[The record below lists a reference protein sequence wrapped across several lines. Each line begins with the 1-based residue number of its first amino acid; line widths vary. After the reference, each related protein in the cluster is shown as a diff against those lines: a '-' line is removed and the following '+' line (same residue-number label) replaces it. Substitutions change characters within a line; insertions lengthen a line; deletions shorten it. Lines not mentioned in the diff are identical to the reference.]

1 MTQQGFTLP
10 TEIVKLPSKGL
21 VYPKENPLSSGE
33 IEMKYMTAKEEDILT
48 NQNYIAQGIV
58 FDKLFQ
64 SMIVSKINY
73 DDLIAGDKN
82 AILLAARI
90 LGYGKDYEVVIKHP
104 VTGEEEKQIIDLTQ
118 LKEKEID
125 FSLFNNKNEV
135 SFVLPKSGNEI
146 TLKLLTH
153 ADEKIIDTEIKAL
166 KKIKQSAEVTLRLKQ
181 QILSVNGITDKKTIR
196 DFVDNGL
203 LAADTMELRK
213 FIKTITPDIDMTFTF
228 VGSDGYT
235 EEGVSLPIGL
245 SFFYPQL
252 SI

>member
-21 VYPKENPLSSGE
+21 VYPKDNILSSGE

-73 DDLIAGDKN
+73 NDLIAGDKA
-82 AILLAARI
+82 AILIAARI
-90 LGYGKDYEVVIKHP
+90 LGYGKDYQVNMKHP
-104 VTGEEEKQIIDLTQ
+104 QTGVEELITVDLTE

-125 FSLFNNKNEV
+125 YSIFNNANEI
-135 SFVLPKSGNEI
+135 SYILPNSGNEV
-146 TLKLLTH
+146 TFKLLTH
-153 ADEKIIDTEIKAL
+153 GDDKAIEAELKAL
-166 KKIKQSAEVTLRLKQ
+166 NKIKQSAEVTIRLKQ
-181 QILSVNGITDKKTIR
+181 QILSVNGSVDKKVIR
-196 DFVDNGL
+196 DFIDNGM
-203 LAADTMELRK
+203 LASDSMALRK
-213 FIKTITPDIDMTFTF
+213 YIRSITPDIDMTFTF

-235 EEGVSLPIGL
+235 EEGVSLPIGI

-252 SI
+252 DV